1 MNTLRR
7 CSGLGRRHRE
17 NKSIVPHHTHFVTT
31 CGTTPTLRS
40 CSSSKDKYVLFVRHG
55 MTEMNE
61 HLERVPWYSENF
73 FDAALWDTRLSER
86 GIQQAIDAHINFEMD
101 QETHCAL
108 HKMEVLLSS
117 PLTRALHTAELVFK
131 HQRNLLPANIPHIAH
146 PLLRER
152 LYLSSEVGRSRSE
165 LQCEF
170 PHWNLS
176 AVPEDQPWWY
186 VHPSRM
192 NKVEC
197 VEQSINVKKCINDD
211 FGSGNSACEENSSTT
226 YAYSDSSKL
235 ENTLSISETIISKQF
250 TEINSIHTVLSEST
264 SIQDHSEYVE
274 WRPQGTYC
282 CEGEPSQVF
291 AQRIQQLKQYL
302 NDRPEQYMVV
312 VAHWGI
318 IRALTGQEFKNCEM
332 KLVKT
337 SEFLEKPLVSD
348 E

>member
-1 MNTLRR
+1 
-7 CSGLGRRHRE
+7 
-17 NKSIVPHHTHFVTT
+17 
-31 CGTTPTLRS
+31 
-40 CSSSKDKYVLFVRHG
+40 
-55 MTEMNE
+55 
-61 HLERVPWYSENF
+61 
-73 FDAALWDTRLSER
+73 
-86 GIQQAIDAHINFEMD
+86 
-101 QETHCAL
+101 
-108 HKMEVLLSS
+108 MEVLLSS
-117 PLTRALHTAELVFK
+117 PLTRALHTAELVFR

-170 PHWNLS
+170 PHWDLS

-197 VEQSINVKKCINDD
+197 VEQSINVKSGVIDD
-211 FGSGNSACEENSSTT
+211 PGSGN
-226 YAYSDSSKL
+226 
-235 ENTLSISETIISKQF
+235 
-250 TEINSIHTVLSEST
+250 
-264 SIQDHSEYVE
+264 
-274 WRPQGTYC
+274 GTYC
-282 CEGEPSQVF
+282 CEGEPSHVF

-337 SEFLEKPLVSD
+337 SEFLENPLVSD

>member
-1 MNTLRR
+1 MNTLWKCFVHCRR
-7 CSGLGRRHRE
+7 PRV
-17 NKSIVPHHTHFVTT
+17 NKSIVLQHTQLVKTFCTSVSSS
-31 CGTTPTLRS
+31 PS
-40 CSSSKDKYVLFVRHG
+40 SSSKDKYVLFVRHG
-55 MTEMNE
+55 LTEMNE
-61 HLERVPWYSENF
+61 HLERMPWYSENF

-86 GIQQAIDAHINFEMD
+86 GIKQAIDAHINFEMD
-101 QETHCAL
+101 RDTHCAVN
-108 HKMEVLLSS
+108 KMEVLLSS

-152 LYLSSEVGRSRSE
+152 LYLSSEVGRSRKE

-170 PHWNLS
+170 PHWDLS

-186 VHPSRM
+186 VHPKSRM
-192 NKVEC
+192 NKVKCTEGSMDSLN
-197 VEQSINVKKCINDD
+197 ESIEDD
-211 FGSGNSACEENSSTT
+211 SGSFGNSTSTSASYYTEACTV
-226 YAYSDSSKL
+226 
-235 ENTLSISETIISKQF
+235 NTFLSISEDGIANQYSDV
-250 TEINSIHTVLSEST
+250 NSMHTLSNIT
-264 SIQDHSEYVE
+264 TTIQDHSEYVE

-282 CEGEPSQVF
+282 CEGEPSHVF
-291 AQRIQQLKQYL
+291 SQRIQQLKQYL
-302 NDRPEQYMVV
+302 NNRPEQYMVV

-337 SEFLEKPLVSD
+337 SEFLEEPLVSD